1 MPKAS
6 TQHHGDFIRVTLF
19 EQEDFFRSRHHPN
32 VKPKINIVE
41 TASHKALSQYG
52 SSIVS
57 RGHYSKNQS
66 FTTPLSKIGQ
76 SNRIKPVVVSQVS
89 ATENGSCPTS
99 ELPYVSQLATTSPST
114 IVSQY
119 VANSE
124 GGVKV
129 LRQQRI
135 QLLQQSR
142 QALQV
147 DTTTLIVLFHQPIIL
162 QIAMTS
168 TTTTSTS
175 STSTTSTTTAI
186 LQALSLNATV
196 TASNFGSF
204 AGSDA
209 AQGDAIVNRST
220 TGYYNSGNWA
230 PQYVQLQLSGTYT
243 VCDVYLNVAQTPNG
257 ATQNQLSVGLSV
269 ASLQLV
275 TTMNGNTSNGQWLNI
290 SYNPCLT
297 GLTPEWAFYSHNQN
311 VMEEN
316 ETNSLL
322 SQKFTTAKRMLSN
335 FITDTVINDGYMEHI
350 LCCGKECR
358 NINERHRPIPIYD
371 YLHSPMTTFDDHYN
385 PFLITGSFAES
396 LSVPPI
402 FDAKCTMDIS
412 DCDLMYVIPFL
423 TCDLRPTRRKT
434 TLLVNTQQTHSGY
447 CNLIVDLDTTNIKTI
462 PFESISDLTL
472 QSHQYEND
480 RTIYFLPSSPLPQSW
495 LSVIE
500 NQNAERHGP
509 AQQINTQCITSGLKA
524 IYSKDFVVALH
535 CVSWPIQEWIE
546 RSRSNNCPS
555 ETTIREI
562 VKNGCHLVPVAHAT
576 SRKPDIEWRY
586 SFSFAE
592 LVLTNEMPYYTR
604 KTYLMFKLLCKKY
617 LENYFPLKT
626 YHLKTILFWCCEEY
640 STLFIDDKQKL
651 TVKID
656 NIAEKL
662 DKLIERLLNSIWKQ
676 ELPSYFIRT
685 NNLFDS
691 IDSEYFSASQ
701 VTIIMEKIK
710 YLRQNP
716 MEILFET
723 VLEHSRL
730 DYCLPFSFNIRH
742 IFEPILKYFSMEVD
756 DQTLKHD
763 CEIVIEKLSISLFL
777 EGKAYAGRKLLQT
790 IWYKYLEYLPVND
803 VEIADLITEHGY
815 YSLVHNQYQELLLD
829 RMIHVQEELLN
840 YFTPT
845 SDEKCSSQNIVLL
858 RSLGCL
864 HYIKSFSSNEENG
877 DIESTYFRKSLDDSL
892 ITTIDS
898 QVQQIRSYLAYGIYL
913 GQLQRYEEALSL
925 LETAISIKYHAF
937 NNDFITIYSLHKAM
951 HPKDIQHLLYI
962 YNAINV
968 STKTYIFY
976 LLCRFYKFTGR
987 YDKGCQAL
995 INLVQHIHEV
1005 KDIHIG
1011 TYLTGHLC
1019 LLYDQTDVACE
1030 YFIINLRMEFGLN
1043 SIFESS
1049 KTMIIFKASLLITT
1063 FIQLNVQSC
1072 VISTTVQ
1079 TTLKN
1084 LKWCYH
1090 HDLINSILVFLK
1102 DLYRRVLHAA
1112 CHASEHM
1119 SIDFQEK
1126 FHSKVVPGLLS
1137 ILDADENTRT
1147 QTHSAAALVSFVEHL
1162 PQIIEKFEQ
1171 FLSRKYQEPV
1181 QHNHKLD
1188 FERIV
1193 IIISAIADTTGQ
1205 DFSPYYDTFMP
1216 KLKYLFKI
1224 AITSDY
1230 RMLSGKIM
1238 ECISLIGLA
1247 VDKEKFIYDCDEIMQ
1262 EVFKAQVDFE
1272 NDDPRISY
1280 FIGAWTRICKILGKD
1295 FEQYLPVVMK
1305 PVLKIAAFK
1314 PEVILLD
1321 GSNTGIE
1328 EDSNW
1333 KVLHVGDRTY
1343 GIKTTGLEEKAAA
1356 CSLLVW
1362 FAKELKENFVNYV
1375 EETTKQILF
1384 MIILQH
1390 KQFYFFLIFLGVR
1403 ETAGESLPHLLVCA
1417 KLRRDDYVRQMW
1429 KYMKKELF
1437 EVPGEL
1443 FTSLGKCIETLG
1455 VSSLTVNELKKLT
1468 TILDSHLKKYFER
1481 AEKRHNE
1488 DDFDAY
1494 ILNPISDI
1502 IHSLLVTYT
1511 DSYLAYFDTLVPYFH
1526 ALIQPTRSISE
1537 RQCGLCVF
1545 DDVIQFTGAH
1555 SHRYTHVF
1563 LSNMAESLVDP
1574 VAEVRQAAAYGFGV
1588 MGINGGPVYAR
1599 ACAESLPALF
1609 TLISASDSR
1618 SVENNTATENAISAV
1633 TKIFKFN
1640 NSCVDN
1646 IDKFYPIWLSWLP
1659 IYEDTEETPH
1669 VYGYLCDLIEQNN
1682 PVTVGQD
1689 QSNIPT
1695 IIKLFCGAFS
1705 KSSIEINSLVG
1716 QRMILIL
1723 KHVQTIPSI
1732 FQTCINVLTNE
1743 ERQALTNA
1751 LNSSVSTPTLS

>member
-1 MPKAS
+1 
-6 TQHHGDFIRVTLF
+6 
-19 EQEDFFRSRHHPN
+19 
-32 VKPKINIVE
+32 
-41 TASHKALSQYG
+41 
-52 SSIVS
+52 
-57 RGHYSKNQS
+57 
-66 FTTPLSKIGQ
+66 
-76 SNRIKPVVVSQVS
+76 
-89 ATENGSCPTS
+89 
-99 ELPYVSQLATTSPST
+99 
-114 IVSQY
+114 
-119 VANSE
+119 
-124 GGVKV
+124 
-129 LRQQRI
+129 
-135 QLLQQSR
+135 
-142 QALQV
+142 
-147 DTTTLIVLFHQPIIL
+147 
-162 QIAMTS
+162 
-168 TTTTSTS
+168 
-175 STSTTSTTTAI
+175 
-186 LQALSLNATV
+186 
-196 TASNFGSF
+196 
-204 AGSDA
+204 
-209 AQGDAIVNRST
+209 
-220 TGYYNSGNWA
+220 
-230 PQYVQLQLSGTYT
+230 
-243 VCDVYLNVAQTPNG
+243 
-257 ATQNQLSVGLSV
+257 
-269 ASLQLV
+269 
-275 TTMNGNTSNGQWLNI
+275 
-290 SYNPCLT
+290 
-297 GLTPEWAFYSHNQN
+297 
-311 VMEEN
+311 
-316 ETNSLL
+316 
-322 SQKFTTAKRMLSN
+322 MLSN

-358 NINERHRPIPIYD
+358 DINERHRPIPIYD
-371 YLHSPMTTFDDHYN
+371 YLHSPMTTFHDHYN

-402 FDAKCTMDIS
+402 FGTKCTMDIS

-434 TLLVNTQQTHSGY
+434 TLLVNTQQMHSGY
-447 CNLIVDLDTTNIKTI
+447 CNLIVDLNTTNIKMI
-462 PFESISDLTL
+462 PFESMSDLTL
-472 QSHQYEND
+472 QSHQYETD
-480 RTIYFLPSSPLPQSW
+480 RTVYFLPSSPLPQSW
-495 LSVIE
+495 LSIIE

-509 AQQINTQCITSGLKA
+509 AQQINTQYITSGLKA

-546 RSRSNNCPS
+546 RPRSNDWPS
-555 ETTIREI
+555 VATIREI
-562 VKNGCHLVPVAHAT
+562 AKNGCHLVPVAHAT
-576 SRKPDIEWRY
+576 SLKPDIEWRF

-592 LVLTNEMPYYTR
+592 LVLANELSYYTR
-604 KTYLMFKLLCKKY
+604 KTYLIFKLLCKKY

-626 YHLKTILFWCCEEY
+626 YHLKTVLFWCCEEY

-662 DKLIERLLNSIWKQ
+662 DKLIERLLNSIWEQ

-691 IDSEYFSASQ
+691 IDTEYFSTSQ
-701 VTIIMEKIK
+701 IAIIVEKIK

-716 MEILFET
+716 MEILFEI
-723 VLEHSRL
+723 VLEHNKL
-730 DYCLPFSFNIRH
+730 DYCLPLSFNIRH
-742 IFEPILKYFSMEVD
+742 IFEPVLKHFSTEVD
-756 DQTLKHD
+756 DKTLKHD
-763 CEIVIEKLSISLFL
+763 CEMAIEKLSISLFL

-790 IWYKYLEYLPVND
+790 IWYKYLECLPIND
-803 VEIADLITEHGY
+803 AEIADLITEHGY
-815 YSLVHNQYQELLLD
+815 YLLVDNQYQELLLD
-829 RMIHVQEELLN
+829 RMIDVQEELLN

-913 GQLQRYEEALSL
+913 GQSQRYEEALAL
-925 LETAISIKYHAF
+925 LEVAISIKYPAF

-976 LLCRFYKFTGR
+976 LLCRFYKLTGR
-987 YDKGCQAL
+987 YDKGCHAL
-995 INLVQHIHEV
+995 IDLVQHIHEV

-1019 LLYDQTDVACE
+1019 LLYDQIEVAYE

-1043 SIFESS
+1043 SIFEPS
-1049 KTMIIFKASLLITT
+1049 KTMVIFKASLVITT

-1079 TTLKN
+1079 ATLKN
-1084 LKWCYH
+1084 PKWCYY
-1090 HDLINSILVFLK
+1090 HDLANSILHQ
-1102 DLYRRVLHAA
+1102 RVLHVAY
-1112 CHASEHM
+1112 HASEHM

-1126 FHSKVVPGLLS
+1126 FHSKVAPGLLS
-1137 ILDADENTRT
+1137 MVDADENPRT

-1162 PQIIEKFEQ
+1162 AQIIEKFEQ

-1188 FERIV
+1188 FERVV

-1205 DFSPYYDTFMP
+1205 EFSPYYDT
-1216 KLKYLFKI
+1216 
-1224 AITSDY
+1224 
-1230 RMLSGKIM
+1230 GKIM

-1247 VDKEKFIYDCDEIMQ
+1247 VGKEKFIYDCDEVMQ

-1280 FIGAWTRICKILGKD
+1280 FIGAWTRICKILGKQ

-1321 GSNTGIE
+1321 GSNIGIE

-1375 EETTKQILF
+1375 EETTKL
-1384 MIILQH
+1384 M
-1390 KQFYFFLIFLGVR
+1390 KFYVFKIFLGVR
-1403 ETAGESLPHLLVCA
+1403 ETAGESLSHLLVCA
-1417 KLRRDDYVRQMW
+1417 KLRGDDYVRQMW

-1455 VSSLTVNELKKLT
+1455 VSSLTANELKKLT
-1468 TILDSHLKKYFER
+1468 TILDSHLKTHFER
-1481 AEKRHNE
+1481 TEIRHNDDHIE
-1488 DDFDAY
+1488 QDDFDAY

-1502 IHSLLVTYT
+1502 IHSLLYHISMPLYNQHVQYLIVNA
-1511 DSYLAYFDTLVPYFH
+1511 DS
-1526 ALIQPTRSISE
+1526 
-1537 RQCGLCVF
+1537 
-1545 DDVIQFTGAH
+1545 
-1555 SHRYTHVF
+1555 
-1563 LSNMAESLVDP
+1563 

-1588 MGINGGPVYAR
+1588 MGMNGGPVYAR

-1609 TLISASDSR
+1609 TLVSASDSR

-1633 TKIFKFN
+1633 TKILKFN
-1640 NSCVDN
+1640 NTCVDN
-1646 IDKFYPIWLSWLP
+1646 IDKLHHIWLSWLP

-1682 PVTVGQD
+1682 PVIVGQD

-1751 LNSSVSTPTLS
+1751 LNSSVSTLTIS